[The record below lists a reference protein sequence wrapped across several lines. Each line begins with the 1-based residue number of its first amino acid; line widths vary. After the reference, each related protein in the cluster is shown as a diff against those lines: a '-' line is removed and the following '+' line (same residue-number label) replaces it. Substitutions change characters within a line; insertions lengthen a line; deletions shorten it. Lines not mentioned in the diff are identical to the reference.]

1 MSKSQPQRYG
11 KYLLIRRIAVG
22 GMAEIFKAKVA
33 GAQGFERD
41 LVIKRI
47 LPHFNEDEDFVRMFV
62 DEARITAKLQHPNIV
77 QVFDFD
83 VVDGTYYIA
92 MEYIEGKDLKE
103 VLERAALERDPLSVF
118 QCIWIAIEIAKG
130 LHYAHT
136 KEEKGKPL
144 NIVHRDVT
152 PSNVMISY
160 RGDVKLMD
168 FGIAKAAQRSTKT
181 QAGAVKGKVAYM
193 SPEQARGR
201 PLDGRSD
208 VFALGVMLWEALTE
222 RRLFVA
228 ESDFDTLTNV
238 LKMEAPPPSSIN
250 PEVPKDLDPI
260 IAMCLAKD
268 TDARYASA
276 EILARELTRWFYSH
290 VADLD
295 KEKLKPIMCRLF
307 KEELDTLEELTEV
320 QRADLLGL
328 PASPASAATA
338 KAAPRGATKSWRDE
352 ATHVASMPSAEATQ
366 VAPAP
371 SAEATQVAPAPRPSA
386 EGATVVDRRGA
397 TAPHARP
404 RVAPAVSAHANNRRA
419 DVTLART
426 LTAHEPAERPRRR
439 RQKGP
444 SLWLLLALLVLGGS
458 AAAVVITL
466 SGGPGPGPGPGSAT
480 SAPATALASAEPPRA
495 DVDTGNIQ
503 DAPAQAEAMAQAEV
517 AADEVAVAVAGDA
530 LAADALA
537 DALADDAAPGVKV
550 AHIFVIE
557 PGAATDE
564 VWVGDTRLGLGAQS
578 FQGTLGEVITIKII
592 PAAGGTP
599 ILKTLTVDSETIVVK
614 IVTPIAVTITL
625 DPPVDATVKASA
637 GRVEVKAPGTLRI
650 VGLDPGATCELEIQA
665 PGFKLVKRTLIAAQS
680 TALTIKLEKVGGT
693 IPPVPPLGGGK
704 GTLQVSARPWAQV
717 TVNGRPY
724 GTTPQTIRNLA
735 PGTYTVVLTKGAKSV
750 TKRVAVAGGKQAQV
764 SADLTE

>member
-11 KYLLIRRIAVG
+11 KYVLLRRIAVG

-33 GAQGFERD
+33 GAQGFEKD

-77 QVFDFD
+77 QIYDFD

-103 VLERAALERDPLSVF
+103 VLERAALMRDPLSVF

-250 PEVPKDLDPI
+250 PAVPRDLDPI

-320 QRADLLGL
+320 ERADLLGL
-328 PASPASAATA
+328 PASAASAATA
-338 KAAPRGATKSWRDE
+338 QAAPRGGTKSWSD
-352 ATHVASMPSAEATQ
+352 EATQ
-366 VAPAP
+366 VAPKP
-371 SAEATQVAPAPRPSA
+371 SDEATQVAPRPSVEA
-386 EGATVVDRRGA
+386 TQVASAQGATVVDRRGA
-397 TAPHARP
+397 TAPQPRP
-404 RVAPAVSAHANNRRA
+404 RVVPEVSAHANDRRA

-426 LTAHEPAERPRRR
+426 LTAHEPAAPSRRR

-444 SLWLLLALLVLGGS
+444 SVWLLLALLVLGGV

-466 SGGPGPGPGPGSAT
+466 SGRPGPGPGPGSGAT
-480 SAPATALASAEPPRA
+480 SAPATALASAAPSRA
-495 DVDTGNIQ
+495 DVDSDNIE
-503 DAPAQAEAMAQAEV
+503 DAATPAEALAQADV
-517 AADEVAVAVAGDA
+517 AAAEVAVAAAGDA
-530 LAADALA
+530 LAADA
-537 DALADDAAPGVKV
+537 ALDGAAPGVKT

-578 FQGTLGEVITIKII
+578 FQGTLGEAVTIKIV
-592 PAAGGTP
+592 PAAGGAP
-599 ILKTLTVDSETIVVK
+599 ILKTLTVDSETTIVR
-614 IVTPIAVTITL
+614 IPTPIAVTITL
-625 DPPVDATVKASA
+625 EPAVEATAKVSA
-637 GRVEVKAPGTLRI
+637 GQVEFKAPGTLRI
-650 VGLDPGATCELEIQA
+650 AGLDPGAACELEIQA
-665 PGFKLVKRTLIAAQS
+665 AGFKVVKRTLNVAQS

-693 IPPVPPLGGGK
+693 TPPIPPLGGGK